1 MNVVDPG
8 HVYDQWQLGSDEH
21 QRITF
26 VKRSGGAIQY
36 DDEHPGVQV
45 QEVLRVLIDRSKYLD
60 DIIPCAE
67 TEDAIYHLRMALFMY
82 EVRAYRRKREHVNRY
97 APQHDDSARPRP
109 WRELPFDDI
118 PFNEHEIE
126 LRPRGADGHIIVE
139 DF

>member
-1 MNVVDPG
+1 MWQITARLLQWDCSGLRLYSRVGCSSMNVVDPG

-60 DIIPCAE
+60 DIIP
-67 TEDAIYHLRMALFMY
+67 
-82 EVRAYRRKREHVNRY
+82 
-97 APQHDDSARPRP
+97 
-109 WRELPFDDI
+109 
-118 PFNEHEIE
+118 
-126 LRPRGADGHIIVE
+126 
-139 DF
+139 